1 MHVIPL
7 LMQMGGGAGK
17 IVTQTEFV
25 TKYLLLTF

>member
-7 LMQMGGGAGK
+7 LMQMGGGRK
-17 IVTQTEFV
+17 IVTKTEFV